1 MAHPDGRC
9 LRCKRDQARNRC
21 LAVIKKKRLNRDISI
36 MGLFTSEQRA
46 APWRTVDVVLAAN
59 HDALMNRPG
68 VVMLGT
74 TLDMHGLPVIH
85 VGVKAKRDLTG
96 LPNQL
101 DSIPVV
107 TKVIGDVKAL
117 PD

>member
-1 MAHPDGRC
+1 MNSSNFLPPDPSVLG
-9 LRCKRDQARNRC
+9 DNMSTQ
-21 LAVIKKKRLNRDISI
+21 VV
-36 MGLFTSEQRA
+36 
-46 APWRTVDVVLAAN
+46 APDTTQVDVVLAAH

-74 TLDMHGLPVIH
+74 TLDMHGLPAILI
-85 VGVKAKRDLTG
+85 GVKAKRDLTG

-101 DSIPVV
+101 DNIPVV
-107 TKVIGDVKAL
+107 TQVIGEVKAL

>member
-1 MAHPDGRC
+1 MSTQEVAPDTT
-9 LRCKRDQARNRC
+9 Q
-21 LAVIKKKRLNRDISI
+21 
-36 MGLFTSEQRA
+36 
-46 APWRTVDVVLAAN
+46 VDVVLAAH

-74 TLDMHGLPVIH
+74 TLDMHGLPAILI
-85 VGVKAKRDLTG
+85 GVRAKWDLTG

-101 DSIPVV
+101 DNIPVV
-107 TKVIGDVKAL
+107 TQVIGDVKAL

>member
-1 MAHPDGRC
+1 MNSGNFLPPDPSVLGV
-9 LRCKRDQARNRC
+9 NMSTH
-21 LAVIKKKRLNRDISI
+21 VV
-36 MGLFTSEQRA
+36 
-46 APWRTVDVVLAAN
+46 APDTTQVDVVLAAH

-74 TLDMHGLPVIH
+74 TLDMHGLPAILI
-85 VGVKAKRDLTG
+85 GVKAKRDLTG

-101 DSIPVV
+101 DNIPVV
-107 TKVIGDVKAL
+107 TQVIGEVKAL

>member
-1 MAHPDGRC
+1 
-9 LRCKRDQARNRC
+9 
-21 LAVIKKKRLNRDISI
+21 

-59 HDALMNRPG
+59 HDALLNRPG

-74 TLDMHGLPVIH
+74 TLDMHGLPAILI
-85 VGVKAKRDLTG
+85 GVKAKRDLTG

-101 DSIPVV
+101 ENIPVD
-107 TKVIGDVKAL
+107 TQVIGYVKAL

>member
-1 MAHPDGRC
+1 MSTQVVATDTT
-9 LRCKRDQARNRC
+9 Q
-21 LAVIKKKRLNRDISI
+21 
-36 MGLFTSEQRA
+36 
-46 APWRTVDVVLAAN
+46 VDVVLAAH

-74 TLDMHGLPVIH
+74 TLDMHGLPAILI
-85 VGVKAKRDLTG
+85 GVKAKRDLTG

-101 DSIPVV
+101 DNIPVV
-107 TKVIGDVKAL
+107 TQVIGDVKAL

>member
-1 MAHPDGRC
+1 MNSGNFLPPDPSVLGVNMST
-9 LRCKRDQARNRC
+9 Q
-21 LAVIKKKRLNRDISI
+21 VV
-36 MGLFTSEQRA
+36 
-46 APWRTVDVVLAAN
+46 APDTTQVDVVLAAH

-74 TLDMHGLPVIH
+74 TLDMHGLPAILI
-85 VGVKAKRDLTG
+85 GVKAKRDLTG

-101 DSIPVV
+101 DNIPVV
-107 TKVIGDVKAL
+107 TQVIGDVKAL

>member
-1 MAHPDGRC
+1 MNSGNFLPPDPSALG
-9 LRCKRDQARNRC
+9 
-21 LAVIKKKRLNRDISI
+21 VGMS
-36 MGLFTSEQRA
+36 TPVV
-46 APWRTVDVVLAAN
+46 APDTTQVDAVLAAH

-74 TLDMHGLPVIH
+74 TLDMHGLAAILI
-85 VGVKAKRDLTG
+85 GVRAKRDLTG

-101 DSIPVV
+101 DTIPVV
-107 TKVIGDVKAL
+107 TQVIGDVKAL

>member
-1 MAHPDGRC
+1 MNSGNFLPPDPSV
-9 LRCKRDQARNRC
+9 LVVNMSTQ
-21 LAVIKKKRLNRDISI
+21 VV
-36 MGLFTSEQRA
+36 
-46 APWRTVDVVLAAN
+46 APDTTQVDVVLAAH

-74 TLDMHGLPVIH
+74 TLDMHGLPAILI
-85 VGVKAKRDLTG
+85 GVKAKRDLTG

-101 DSIPVV
+101 DNIPVV
-107 TKVIGDVKAL
+107 TQVIGDVKAL

>member
-1 MAHPDGRC
+1 MNSANFLPPDPSVLGVNMSTQVVP
-9 LRCKRDQARNRC
+9 RDTTQ
-21 LAVIKKKRLNRDISI
+21 
-36 MGLFTSEQRA
+36 
-46 APWRTVDVVLAAN
+46 VDVVLAAH

-74 TLDMHGLPVIH
+74 TLDMHGLPAILI
-85 VGVKAKRDLTG
+85 GVKAKRDLTG

-101 DSIPVV
+101 DNIPVV
-107 TKVIGDVKAL
+107 TQVIGDVKAL

>member
-1 MAHPDGRC
+1 MAAASDATRG
-9 LRCKRDQARNRC
+9 QAHNRC
-21 LAVIKKKRLNRDISI
+21 LAVIKKKSLNRDISSL
-36 MGLFTSEQRA
+36 GLFTSEQRT
-46 APWRTVDVVLAAN
+46 APWRAVDVVLAAH

-101 DSIPVV
+101 DDIPVV
-107 TKVIGDVKAL
+107 TQVIRDVKAL

>member
-1 MAHPDGRC
+1 MNSGNFLPPDPSVLGVD
-9 LRCKRDQARNRC
+9 LSPQ
-21 LAVIKKKRLNRDISI
+21 VV
-36 MGLFTSEQRA
+36 
-46 APWRTVDVVLAAN
+46 APDTTQVDVVLAAH

-74 TLDMHGLPVIH
+74 TLDMHGLPAILI
-85 VGVKAKRDLTG
+85 GVKAKRDLTG

-101 DSIPVV
+101 DNIPVV
-107 TKVIGDVKAL
+107 TQVIGEVKAL